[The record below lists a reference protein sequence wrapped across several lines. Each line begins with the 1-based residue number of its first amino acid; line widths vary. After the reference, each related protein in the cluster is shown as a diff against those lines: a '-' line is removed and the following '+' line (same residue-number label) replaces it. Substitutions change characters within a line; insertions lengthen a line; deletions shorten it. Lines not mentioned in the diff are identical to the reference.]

1 MSWVMECFKAYKF
14 VQKSFDL
21 IFPFFYSLIIIAID
35 FSFGLKG
42 RNKISGIVVDQ
53 NISQPINI
61 VSFSG
66 DFVVCEIGG
75 DG

>member
-1 MSWVMECFKAYKF
+1 MECFKAYKF

-53 NISQPINI
+53 NISQPIDI